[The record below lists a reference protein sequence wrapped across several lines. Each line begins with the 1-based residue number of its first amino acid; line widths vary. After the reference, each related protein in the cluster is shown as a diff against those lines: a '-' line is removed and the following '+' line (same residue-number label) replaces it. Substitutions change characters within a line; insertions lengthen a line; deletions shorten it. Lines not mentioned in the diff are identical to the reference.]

1 MSSRLKEI
9 IIVLL
14 LAAFFIEFYLNNILS
29 EKINEKPITTSTDLE
44 KTQYKDL
51 SQLNRE
57 ISSLNNA
64 IILNAN
70 KENNIWCIQVKLSGS
85 RQEILDE
92 MKKIE
97 KYEIKNYII
106 SKNNGENYVIIDI
119 YGNEQ

>member
-14 LAAFFIEFYLNNILS
+14 LATFFIQAYLNNILS
-29 EKINEKPITTSTDLE
+29 EKINEKPITTSADLA

-51 SQLNRE
+51 S
-57 ISSLNNA
+57 
-64 IILNAN
+64 
-70 KENNIWCIQVKLSGS
+70 QVKLSGS

-106 SKNNGENYVIIDI
+106 SKNITENYVIIDI
-119 YGNEQ
+119 YGNE

>member
-1 MSSRLKEI
+1 MSSRLKEF

-14 LAAFFIEFYLNNILS
+14 LAAFFIQVYLNNILS
-29 EKINEKPITTSTDLE
+29 EKINEKPITTSADLA

-106 SKNNGENYVIIDI
+106 SKNITENYVIIDI
-119 YGNEQ
+119 YGNE

>member
-14 LAAFFIEFYLNNILS
+14 LATFFIQAYLNNILS
-29 EKINEKPITTSTDLE
+29 EKINEKSITTSADLA

-106 SKNNGENYVIIDI
+106 SKNITENYVIIDI
-119 YGNEQ
+119 YGNE